1 VDFSIGTLPIS
12 ITFVPSDNMHPVPFE
27 IIDDMYTEENETFT
41 LSLSLASPSN
51 SIQIGQSTT
60 QVTIEDDDSKWLH
73 IGLVDIVIFI
83 LLSLSLWTSTMHKP
97 IREQC

>member
-1 VDFSIGTLPIS
+1 MS

-27 IIDDMYTEENETFT
+27 IIDDMYTEENETFA
-41 LSLSLASPSN
+41 LSLSLASPSD

-73 IGLVDIVIFI
+73 IGVVDLYFALTII
-83 LLSLSLWTSTMHKP
+83 MD
-97 IREQC
+97 QYNA

>member
-1 VDFSIGTLPIS
+1 MS

-41 LSLSLASPSN
+41 LSLSLASPSD

-73 IGLVDIVIFI
+73 IGLVDLYFALTII
-83 LLSLSLWTSTMHKP
+83 MD
-97 IREQC
+97 QYNA

>member
-1 VDFSIGTLPIS
+1 MDFSIGTLPLS

-41 LSLSLASPSN
+41 LSLSLASPSD

-73 IGLVDIVIFI
+73 IGLVDLYFALTII
-83 LLSLSLWTSTMHKP
+83 MD
-97 IREQC
+97 QYNA